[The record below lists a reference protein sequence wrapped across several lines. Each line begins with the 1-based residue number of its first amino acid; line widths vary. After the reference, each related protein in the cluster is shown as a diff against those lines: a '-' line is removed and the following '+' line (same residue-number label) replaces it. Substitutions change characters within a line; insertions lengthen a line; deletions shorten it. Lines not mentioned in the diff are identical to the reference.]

1 MSLPFRIRRAEW
13 VAGAFV
19 LLAVV
24 ALVAS
29 LVLLSRARGSF
40 EATTT
45 YTVVLRDGY
54 GITTGSRVEMLGIDV
69 GSITELE
76 ISDDNQVVVELEVRE
91 SFAPRIAEGSTAR
104 VKASL
109 DLQGVLERQPAR
121 CDLPGESTPA

>member
-40 EATTT
+40 EATT
-45 YTVVLRDGY
+45 
-54 GITTGSRVEMLGIDV
+54 
-69 GSITELE
+69 
-76 ISDDNQVVVELEVRE
+76 N
-91 SFAPRIAEGSTAR
+91 
-104 VKASL
+104 
-109 DLQGVLERQPAR
+109 
-121 CDLPGESTPA
+121 STP